1 MIKSFILTFAAS
13 LLVATAAA
21 APLASATAVHT
32 RPDPSAPT
40 ITFLKAG
47 AEPGPVSSQPAPLGW
62 MAIELPGPFEAY
74 VENKDLLKSLD
85 VKPGA
90 PIRLAPKSDGAI
102 LTTAEP
108 TDRSTITGLHGKW
121 TQISLERQLVGYI
134 NIGAAGAVTASAPTP
149 ASPTAMA
156 PAPVTPAAYGAGT
169 QGQPAPVVSL
179 GDNAS
184 LPRQFAGR
192 FVSTRRPLMPR
203 RPYDYA
209 LNDDAGKRYAY
220 LDLSRLLLADE
231 IEKYLDHTVVV
242 FGAVKSTADGREIVI
257 QVETLQL
264 R

>member
-1 MIKSFILTFAAS
+1 MTKPLILVLLLALVPAA
-13 LLVATAAA
+13 TA

-32 RPDPSAPT
+32 RPDVASPT

-47 AEPGPVSSQPAPLGW
+47 VEPGPVSTQPAPLGW
-62 MAIELPGPFEAY
+62 LAIELPGPFEAY

-90 PIRLAPKSDGAI
+90 AIRLAPKSDAGI

-108 TDRSTITGLHGKW
+108 TDKSTITGLHGKW
-121 TQISLERQLVGYI
+121 TQISLERKLVGYV
-134 NIGAAGAVTASAPTP
+134 NVGAAGTFTAP
-149 ASPTAMA
+149 ASPTSPSTALA
-156 PAPVTPAAYGAGT
+156 PAPVSPTAYGVGS
-169 QGQPAPVVSL
+169 QGQPAPIVSL
-179 GDNAS
+179 GDAAS

-203 RPYDYA
+203 RPFDYA

-220 LDLSRLLLADE
+220 LDLSRLLLAEE
-231 IEKYLDHTVVV
+231 IEKYLDHGVVV
-242 FGAVKSTADGREIVI
+242 FGAAKSTPDGKEIVI
-257 QVETLQL
+257 EVETLQL